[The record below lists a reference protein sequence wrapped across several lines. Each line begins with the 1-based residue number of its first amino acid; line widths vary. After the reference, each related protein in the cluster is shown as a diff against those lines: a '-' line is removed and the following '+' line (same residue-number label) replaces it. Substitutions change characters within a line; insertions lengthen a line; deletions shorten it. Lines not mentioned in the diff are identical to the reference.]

1 MQKEVEK
8 EGSKIKKQDTKLR
21 NNALFGKSI
30 ENPVKEV
37 DVKII
42 NTRKQQRNFL
52 NDAFQSYYDFFKV
65 NWLVQY

>member
-8 EGSKIKKQDTKLR
+8 EGSKIKKQNTKLR

-30 ENPVKEV
+30 ENPVKKV

-52 NDAFQSYYDFFKV
+52 NDAFQSYYGFFKV

>member
-8 EGSKIKKQDTKLR
+8 EGSKIKTQNTKLR

-30 ENPVKEV
+30 ENPVKKV